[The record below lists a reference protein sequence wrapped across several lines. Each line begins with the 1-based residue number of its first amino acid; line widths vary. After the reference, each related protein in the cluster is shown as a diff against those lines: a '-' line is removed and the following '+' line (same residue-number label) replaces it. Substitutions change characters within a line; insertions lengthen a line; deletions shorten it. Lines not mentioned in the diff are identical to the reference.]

1 MPAIPKPAA
10 KKKATT
16 SSSGEDAFLWAIGQQ
31 ESGGG
36 YKRVNSSSGALGK
49 YQVMPYHLKGGN
61 EWAGRTFGRAVSRT
75 EFLNSPAMQ
84 EQMAHKILGGYYRS
98 HGPAG
103 AAALW
108 YSGQSDP
115 TKTYG
120 NPPVYKYVN
129 SVLALMRRAP
139 KNAGDVPG
147 DVSGGSGGSGGSSS
161 GDATQA
167 GFGSTDKPADCLF
180 GFSVGVGYVCVL
192 TKGQGRALLGSL
204 LLVAGGIVSAGGLII
219 LSAYGLKKSGALDQ
233 VAAAAAVV
241 PGAGGLAAK
250 AASGSA
256 KLKAGPKPKPK
267 APAAPPAGSGT
278 P

>member
-1 MPAIPKPAA
+1 MPVIPIPNAPKK
-10 KKKATT
+10 KKKA

-31 ESGGG
+31 ESGGH
-36 YKRVNSSSGALGK
+36 YTRVNASSGALGK

-61 EWAGRTFGRAVSRT
+61 EWAGRTFGRAVSRS

-108 YSGQSDP
+108 YSGQPDP

-120 NPPVYKYVN
+120 SPPVYQYVN
-129 SVLALMRRAP
+129 SVLALMKKAP
-139 KNAGDVPG
+139 GDAGDVPG
-147 DVSGGSGGSGGSSS
+147 NVDPGGSGGST
-161 GDATQA
+161 DATQT

-180 GFSVGVGYVCVL
+180 GFPIGIGYVCVL
-192 TKGQGRALLGSL
+192 TKGQGRAILGSL
-204 LLVAGGIVSAGGLII
+204 LLVAGGIVSSAGLII
-219 LSAYGLKKSGALDQ
+219 LSAYGLKKSGALD
-233 VAAAAAVV
+233 AAASAAAVV

-250 AASGSA
+250 AAGASA
-256 KLKAGPKPKPK
+256 ALKSGPKPRPKPK
-267 APAAPPAGSGT
+267 AEPGK
-278 P
+278 